1 MDPKLA
7 QLPELADQ
15 DSIVFLSVFRS
26 TYGLSSLLFYLSIER
41 VKSSSHY
48 VCVHIPLGRLEPV
61 LTDVMQVPVLCK
73 TQTQVF
79 YPLRAERRQVTE
91 LAL

>member
-15 DSIVFLSVFRS
+15 DCIVFLSVFRS

-48 VCVHIPLGRLEPV
+48 VYVHIPLGRLEPV
-61 LTDVMQVPVLCK
+61 LTDVMKVPVLCK

-79 YPLRAERRQVTE
+79 YPLHAERRQVTE